1 MQAARNGVSRTAF
14 TNRVW
19 EPERQSWGTREDKP
33 TLGPF
38 DMHNLRCPFSGPFPD
53 GYEELTMRSGSS
65 TKRLRLDDPLIDAQ
79 RNAALEALT
88 EMPNRKVRAQ
98 TE

>member
-1 MQAARNGVSRTAF
+1 
-14 TNRVW
+14 
-19 EPERQSWGTREDKP
+19 
-33 TLGPF
+33 
-38 DMHNLRCPFSGPFPD
+38 
-53 GYEELTMRSGSS
+53 MRSGSS